1 MSKKNY
7 KKTPYHIRK
16 NSSTIVA
23 TSLLKTSK
31 ALAMIDAIAT
41 SELLDFTDAGSEG
54 HTFQDGKDIGRKEF
68 ASMVKEIISREVGE

>member
-16 NSSTIVA
+16 NSKAIVA
-23 TSLLKTSK
+23 NSLIKCSK
-31 ALAMIDAIAT
+31 ALAMIDAIST

>member
-1 MSKKNY
+1 MTKKY

-23 TSLLKTSK
+23 SSLLKTSK

-41 SELLDFTDAGSEG
+41 CELLDFTDAGSEG
-54 HTFQDGKDIGRKEF
+54 HTFKDGKDIGRKEF